1 MKVLLITLVCIP
13 FMTALI
19 RIPLVQFNS
28 IQTVLRKGGQLEQ
41 FWRNNVPESFS
52 QKYHPCFPSDIF
64 LSMRTAK
71 EKLHNYMNAQYY
83 GKVSIGTPPQTFSV
97 ILDTGSADFWIP
109 SKYCMN
115 EACLNHNQFEP
126 FLSHSYQHG
135 GRHFSLRYGTGHLM
149 GICSKDVVQISNISI
164 EAQDFGESLLEPGN
178 TFVSAHFDGV
188 LGLAYPNLSVMDAVP
203 VFDNMMRQNLVEEP
217 VFSFFLNRDGNE
229 DGGELI
235 FGGIDHSLYYGPMYW
250 IPVSQKMYWQ
260 IPLENVKIQGQIV
273 ACRNGCEAI
282 VDSGTSLITG
292 PLLDIKKLQAKIGA
306 VPGPA
311 GEFLVDCRR
320 LSSLPSISF
329 TIKQKEFTLTPK
341 QYIIKEYS
349 RYEALC
355 FSGFQSLDLIFNEEP
370 LWILGDVFMSGFY
383 TVFDRGHD
391 RIGFAKLARKGRRR
405 NQQK

>member
-1 MKVLLITLVCIP
+1 
-13 FMTALI
+13 
-19 RIPLVQFNS
+19 IPLVQFNS

-41 FWRNNVPESFS
+41 FWRN
-52 QKYHPCFPSDIF
+52 
-64 LSMRTAK
+64 
-71 EKLHNYMNAQYY
+71 NAQYY

-115 EACLNHNQFEP
+115 EACLKHNQFES

-135 GRHFSLRYGTGHLM
+135 GRQFSLRYGTGHLM
-149 GICSKDVVQISNISI
+149 GICSKEVVQISNISI

-217 VFSFFLNRDGNE
+217 VFSFFLNRDGTK

-235 FGGIDHSLYYGPMYW
+235 FGGIDHSLYRGPMHW
-250 IPVSQKMYWQ
+250 IPVSRKMYWQ

-273 ACRNGCEAI
+273 ACKNGCEAI

-306 VPGPA
+306 VPSSS

-329 TIKQKEFTLTPK
+329 SIRQKEFTLTPK
-341 QYIIKEYS
+341 QYIIKGPANFLITIALYFRSSTCYIMAVFVSLWQENS
-349 RYEALC
+349 RNEALC
-355 FSGFQSLDLIFNEEP
+355 FSGFQSLDLIFNEGP
-370 LWILGDVFMSGFY
+370 LWILGDV
-383 TVFDRGHD
+383 
-391 RIGFAKLARKGRRR
+391 L
-405 NQQK
+405 

>member
-1 MKVLLITLVCIP
+1 TGSLLFICLWTP
-13 FMTALI
+13 FLMA
-19 RIPLVQFNS
+19 RVPLVQFNS
-28 IQTVLRKGGQLEQ
+28 IQKELREGGQLEQ
-41 FWRNNVPESFS
+41 FWRNNVPESFAR
-52 QKYHPCFPSDIF
+52 KYYPCFPSDIF

-83 GKVSIGTPPQTFSV
+83 GEVSVGTPPQTFSV

-115 EACLNHNQFEP
+115 EACLTHNQFKS

-135 GRHFSLRYGTGHLM
+135 GRQFSLRYGTGHLM

-203 VFDNMMRQNLVEEP
+203 VFDNIMRQNLVEEP
-217 VFSFFLNRDGNE
+217 VFSFFLNRDGTK

-235 FGGIDHSLYYGPMYW
+235 FGGIDHSLYHGPMYW
-250 IPVSQKMYWQ
+250 IPVSRKMYWQ
-260 IPLENVKIQGQIV
+260 IPLESVKIQGQIV
-273 ACRNGCEAI
+273 ACKNGCEAI

-306 VPGPA
+306 VPNPS

-329 TIKQKEFTLTPK
+329 TIGQKEFTLTPK
-341 QYIIKEYS
+341 QYIIKVCIQ
-349 RYEALC
+349 AFC
-355 FSGFQSLDLIFNEEP
+355 FSGFQSLDLIFNEGP

-391 RIGFAKLARKGRRR
+391 RVGFAKLAHKGRR
-405 NQQK
+405 NQHK